1 MTNTEPAVTQPVGE
15 LPKDLEPICVRLA
28 DEGVPVRAIARG
40 LKQSTDA
47 VRLTI
52 DEAKEAGV
60 IVYKPKDDWPPGGA
74 RDSRVPLWVR
84 DGNTLE
90 DDTIHNCQRMFKV
103 TPLQAS
109 MLAVLLIRSEASK
122 DALHQVIQGRSRRRE
137 ESNPKIVDVIICH
150 LRKRLKPIG
159 LVVHTLWARGYY
171 IEPAQRKFI
180 MDMIEKYVNGDFT
193 VEDLQSMPAAGQME
207 KGRGKSAD

>member
-1 MTNTEPAVTQPVGE
+1 M
-15 LPKDLEPICVRLA
+15 
-28 DEGVPVRAIARG
+28 RAIARG

-52 DEAKEAGV
+52 DEAKEAGT
-60 IVYKPKDDWPPGGA
+60 IVYKPKDDWPPGES
-74 RDSRVPLWVR
+74 RETRVPLWVR

-90 DDTIHNCQRMFKV
+90 EDTVHTCQRLFKV

-109 MLAVLLIRSEASK
+109 LLAVLLIRTEASK
-122 DALHQVIQGRSRRRE
+122 DALHQVIQSRSRRRE

-150 LRKRLKPIG
+150 LRKRLKPAG
-159 LVVHTLWARGYY
+159 LVVHTLWSRGYY

-180 MDMIEKYVNGDFT
+180 MDMLERYVNGAFT
-193 VEDLQSMPAAGQME
+193 PEDLKGMPASSEME
-207 KGRGKSAD
+207 KGRGKSANK